1 MFKQW
6 DSQCLRFSKIL
17 RLSKIRI
24 FKKIKI
30 SKKLTI
36 SHFIFSGF
44 FCKLA
49 SSVQIDEKSDMSE
62 KHTVGTKNHSSL
74 ANDFIMRSCGLLKKW
89 KIAGVDYSAF

>member
-1 MFKQW
+1 M
-6 DSQCLRFSKIL
+6 RFSKIL

-36 SHFIFSGF
+36 SHFLGF

-49 SSVQIDEKSDMSE
+49 SSVQVDEKSDMSE
-62 KHTVGTKNHSSL
+62 KHTVGAKNHSSL

>member
-1 MFKQW
+1 MLEIFKK
-6 DSQCLRFSKIL
+6 LRV
-17 RLSKIRI
+17 SKIRI

-44 FCKLA
+44 FL
-49 SSVQIDEKSDMSE
+49 Q
-62 KHTVGTKNHSSL
+62 VGKFCANRQKIRRVWKAHCGLGPKNYSSL